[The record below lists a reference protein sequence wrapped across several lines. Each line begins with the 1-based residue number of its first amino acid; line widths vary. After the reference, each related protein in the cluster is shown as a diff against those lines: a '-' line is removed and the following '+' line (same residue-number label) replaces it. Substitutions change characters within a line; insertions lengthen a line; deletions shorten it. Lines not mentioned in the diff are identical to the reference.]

1 LTRFK
6 PPGRGDTIRRVG
18 DVGIS
23 FEAGQCAVLERV
35 ATGAPLREVLKDI
48 VLLIEQYA
56 PDALCSIMLLD
67 ADGRRVR
74 MGAAPSLPVAFSEKL
89 DGLEIGPNA
98 GSCGAAAYR
107 RERVIVEDIA
117 THPNWAPYR
126 EIALPHGLAA
136 CWSSPILSP
145 EHQALGT
152 FAIYHRTPR
161 GPSELELKLVDTATH
176 LASVAILGERS
187 RQALAESEERLRA
200 VIENTPDVAIQWYDQ
215 AGRMMFLNQASTRIL
230 GIAPEAV
237 GKTLFEVGFWS
248 AAEEARFAALRE
260 AAVSGQRVAPV
271 EFRFHSPRGGEGVLL
286 STVFRI
292 PDPKHGSCT
301 VCMDVDMT
309 ERRRLQ
315 TELAQAQRL
324 TALGALAGG
333 VAHDFNN
340 ILTAIQGNTSLAML
354 DAPQAREHLEE
365 IQQAVARAATLVRQM
380 LTFGRKEAP
389 RREPTSLA
397 VLIDEVLGLLRAS
410 LPSSI
415 ELRRVFEDTP
425 LVEAEPAKVHQVLMN
440 LVTNASQAIGA
451 ARGVIEIG
459 LSRRAVGPE
468 TPNAPADMP
477 LGDYVVLSVR
487 DSGSGMDEVTLRR
500 VFEPFFTTKPLGMGT
515 GLGLSVVHGI
525 MKAHGGAISVESRPG
540 AGATFRLYFPL
551 PPAVQVAAPSPAA
564 PSPEHTRARVL
575 LVDDDAA
582 LTFLVQRVLTRAG
595 HEVAPFSDPVLALKA
610 FQARPQDFEV
620 VITDVS
626 MPGMPGPALAARL
639 RAIRPDL
646 PVVMITGYVRAE
658 DVEAAR
664 RLGDVDVVQR
674 PPALDGYLALVEPF
688 AIARRR
694 AS

>member
-1 LTRFK
+1 M
-6 PPGRGDTIRRVG
+6 
-18 DVGIS
+18 S

-35 ATGAPLREVLKDI
+35 ATGAPLRVVLKDI
-48 VLLIEQYA
+48 VELIERHA
-56 PDALCSIMLLD
+56 PDTLCSIMLLD

-74 MGAAPSLPVAFSEKL
+74 LGAAPSLPEAFTTRL
-89 DGLEIGPNA
+89 DGLEIGATA
-98 GSCGAAAYR
+98 GSCGAAAFL

-117 THPNWAPYR
+117 KHPNWTPYR
-126 EIALPHGLAA
+126 DLALPHGLAA

-145 EHQALGT
+145 SPVEPHDDQVLGT
-152 FAIYHRTPR
+152 FAIYYRSPR
-161 GPSELELKLVDTATH
+161 GPGELELKLVDTATH

-187 RQALAESEERLRA
+187 RHALAESEERLRA
-200 VIENTPDVAIQWYDQ
+200 VIENTPDVAIQWFDQ
-215 AGRMMFLNQASTRIL
+215 AGRLMFLNQASTRIL
-230 GIAPEAV
+230 GLAPDAV
-237 GKTLFEVGFWS
+237 GKTLLEVGFWT
-248 AAEEARFAALRE
+248 AAEEARFAALRD

-271 EFRFHSPRGGEGVLL
+271 EFRFHSPLGGEGVLL

-340 ILTAIQGNTSLAML
+340 ILTAIQGNTALAMQ
-354 DAPQAREHLEE
+354 DAPQVREHLEE
-365 IQQAVARAATLVRQM
+365 IERAVGRAATLVRQM
-380 LTFGRKEAP
+380 LTFARKETP

-397 VLIDEVLGLLRAS
+397 MVAEEVLGLLRAS
-410 LPSSI
+410 VPRSI
-415 ELRRVFEDTP
+415 ELRRSFEDTP
-425 LVEAEPAKVHQVLMN
+425 LVDAETAKVHQVLMN
-440 LVTNASQAIGA
+440 LVTNAAQAIGA
-451 ARGVIEIG
+451 ARGVIEVG
-459 LSRRAVGPE
+459 LSRGTVGPE
-468 TPNAPADMP
+468 TPHAPADMP
-477 LGDYVVLSVR
+477 LGEYVVLTVR
-487 DSGSGMDEVTLRR
+487 DDGPGMDELTLRR
-500 VFEPFFTTKPLGMGT
+500 VFEPFFTTKPAGLGT

-551 PPAVQVAAPSPAA
+551 PAARESPGPVGATA
-564 PSPEHTRARVL
+564 QEHTRARVL

-582 LTFLVQRVLTRAG
+582 LTFLVQRVLSRAG

-610 FQARPQDFEV
+610 FQARARDFDV

-639 RAIRPDL
+639 RAIRSDL

-664 RLGDVDVVQR
+664 SLGDVDVVQR

-688 AIARRR
+688 ATARRR